1 MRTTNETRKPTAI
14 PNGKTPRRD
23 AKKNNTAKGGAVWR
37 SVATKRGTALRSPD
51 GRLYYGTAAEVR
63 DAALMPWRRDALAQS
78 LKLHRY
84 CRDCGTFDA
93 ADFAE
98 CCAMSR
104 REAIQYGTFDAIH
117 GESVSVPADI
127 YIKLVAGSR
136 LVRDTFDEFM
146 DEIFNS
152 EIESLLNVAQSDT
165 GKREIPLTRHERAAL
180 EKCAASPNA

>member
-1 MRTTNETRKPTAI
+1 MRHTEKTARKDARTA
-14 PNGKTPRRD
+14 GRT
-23 AKKNNTAKGGAVWR
+23 AKNTNTAKGAVWR
-37 SVATKRGTALRSPD
+37 TVATKRGTALRSPD

-93 ADFAE
+93 AEFAE
-98 CCAMSR
+98 SCAISR
-104 REAIQYGTFDAIH
+104 REAIQYGRYDAIH
-117 GESVSVPADI
+117 GASVSIPAAI

-136 LVRDTFDEFM
+136 LVLDNFDEFLTELWNA
-146 DEIFNS
+146 EIS
-152 EIESLLNVAQSDT
+152 GLLDVTQSDT

-180 EKCAASPNA
+180 EKCAASLIA